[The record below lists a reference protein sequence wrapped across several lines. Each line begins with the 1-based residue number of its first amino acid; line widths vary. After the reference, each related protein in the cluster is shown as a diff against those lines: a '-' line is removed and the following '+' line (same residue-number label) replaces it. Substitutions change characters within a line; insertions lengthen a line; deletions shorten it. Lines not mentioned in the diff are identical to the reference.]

1 MMSEHV
7 GKVCRI
13 GQGHECCRYLM
24 MGTKGF
30 ECAKVAG
37 IGVKALLDKRVAEE
51 TMTARGDN
59 CDGKE
64 SLED

>member
-1 MMSEHV
+1 MMSEHI

-24 MGTKGF
+24 IGPKGF

-37 IGVKALLDKRVAEE
+37 IRVKALLDQRVAEE
-51 TMTARGDN
+51 AMTARGDN

-64 SLED
+64 SLSD